1 MLESKIEKGI
11 EYTIGWKS
19 KNSYIS
25 KLTALHGVFL
35 PNIKYFGVKTGIQF
49 NNNPLATEQI
59 NYARKIVQVYIVYD
73 LGNWILPKNLLIN
86 FTLKDCLFWATDIV
100 KNSDKQKY
108 MYSGHGIVFDGKGEY
123 NLVII
128 SLKML

>member
-11 EYTIGWKS
+11 EYTISWKS
-19 KNSYIS
+19 KISYIS

-73 LGNWILPKNLLIN
+73 LGNWILPKNLPIN

-108 MYSGHGIVFDGKGEY
+108 MYSGHGIVFDGKGE
-123 NLVII
+123 
-128 SLKML
+128 